1 MPVDSSKSPNKILL
15 VEDEFN
21 IAKLFIYNLSK
32 AGFECQHANNGRE
45 ALELAH
51 KNKPDIIISDVMMP
65 EMDGFE
71 FRKKL
76 LEEDE
81 LKSIPFVFLTAK
93 GAEDDILKGFD
104 LEIEDYII
112 KTSSPK
118 IVIAK
123 VSAILKSLEKER
135 VKIVDEVQKAAD
147 SMGAKVVPDEAPG
160 FNGFKIKHWHLPF
173 KNVPGGD
180 FIDYIK
186 IDDDNLVI
194 LLGDVMGK
202 RWGAWY
208 FAVAYAGYV
217 RSATRFVLE
226 SAKENRP
233 SEILH
238 KVNEAVFN
246 DERISEVFI
255 TLSVLVLDR
264 KNKIVRYSGAGDLP
278 IVFKSNEAQLIHS
291 TGLLLGF
298 NKSGQYEDH
307 EIKIKNGDEIYIVTD
322 GITEARNKEGEL
334 YGHERLVKFI
344 DSIGSNEEP
353 VEKMKTEI
361 LGFSG
366 GELEDDVSF
375 ISIKVL

>member
-93 GAEDDILKGFD
+93 GAEDDILQGFD